1 MSSNPLDAY
10 KEFDVKIIEQ
20 NEKLM
25 GLAFSEGAL
34 SLKFKLLIAMAIDV
48 ENGALEGA
56 NALGKR
62 AQKMGATKEEI
73 METLRIAYL
82 IGGTRVLFTSAQL
95 IKTLY

>member
-1 MSSNPLDAY
+1 MSSNPFDAY
-10 KEFDVKIIEQ
+10 KEFDVEIIEQ

-34 SLKFKLLIAMAIDV
+34 SLKFKLLITMAIDV

-56 NALGKR
+56 IALGKR
-62 AQKMGATKEEI
+62 AQKMGATNEEI

-82 IGGTRVLFTSAQL
+82 IGGIRALFTSGQL